1 MNINCILESIFET
14 IALIGANFPNA
25 LSNNNIK
32 KLYQPF
38 TIHKHLF
45 HYTTVQGLFGI
56 IESQCFWLTN
66 MQYMNDLSES
76 SHATKL
82 IKKMLTELSKNNK
95 YTNDFSK
102 YLKKANCI
110 DLDNSKNYIACF
122 TTNGDSLPMWNMYG
136 KNCGVAIEID
146 LDAGYSF
153 CEQGCFFRDMIYDE
167 KILYDYIEKIVDF
180 YQETYNKLKE
190 DKSNNCHTINN
201 TMNEILKKIIL
212 FSANVKNKYFSHEAE
227 TRLLLTVKDC
237 DKIKYRVKN
246 NIIVSYIETS
256 SHQLNKDK
264 KLPIKSVIVGPGE
277 EQDIVKSSIMDF
289 LKSKGYNIEVK
300 SSTIPYRD
308 R

>member
-1 MNINCILESIFET
+1 MNINDIFKNIFEA
-14 IALIGANFPNA
+14 IALIGANLPNTS
-25 LSNNNIK
+25 SNNSTK
-32 KLYQPF
+32 KFYQPF

-82 IKKMLTELSKNNK
+82 IKEILTELSKNKK
-95 YTNDFSK
+95 YTDDFSK
-102 YLKKANCI
+102 YLKKANDI
-110 DLDNSKNYIACF
+110 YLDNSKNYIACF

-136 KNCGVAIEID
+136 KNCGVSIEID
-146 LDAGYSF
+146 LDAGYNF
-153 CEQGCFFRDMIYDE
+153 CNQGCLFRDMIYDE
-167 KILYDYIEKIVDF
+167 SILHDHIEKIVDF
-180 YQETYNKLKE
+180 YQETYRKLNE
-190 DKSNNCHTINN
+190 DKSNNFHTINN
-201 TMNEILKKIIL
+201 TMNEILEKIIL

-256 SHQLNKDK
+256 PHGLNKDK

-300 SSTIPYRD
+300 SSAIPYRD